1 MTATRSAGKLGVVRI
16 KNGHANRLNT
26 DRLVEQNG
34 TMNRKH
40 IGLIYTGGT
49 VGTEKTSHG
58 YAPMRDFESV
68 LSKLLQDKGD
78 SLPCYTLHAYAMPI
92 DSSNATPQDWQ
103 RIGRDIAAR
112 YDDYDGFVVLH
123 GTDTMAYTAA
133 ALSYMLQGLRKPVI
147 VTGSQIPLGTA
158 RSDAPQNLITAL
170 QLAASDAINEVAL
183 YFNQRLL
190 RGNRATKVSTER
202 LEAFDSP
209 NYPWLGEARI
219 EIQLNRAVLLP
230 RAAHERFELP
240 DYGHHVVLPMRFVPG
255 MPLAAVQALLDLKP
269 QAVILQCYGAGNAPD
284 RDPALMDMLSHASVS
299 GIVLA
304 ACSQSPHGRVT
315 IGTYAAGAGM
325 SAAGV
330 IGAQDMTFEAIYAKL
345 YHLLAR
351 GLSATDI
358 RTELLRDFSGELTT

>member
-1 MTATRSAGKLGVVRI
+1 MQTGLGSQ
-16 KNGHANRLNT
+16 
-26 DRLVEQNG
+26 RLVEQNR

-49 VGTEKTSHG
+49 VGMEKTAHG

-78 SLPCYTLHAYAMPI
+78 GLPRYTLHAYATPI

-103 RIGRDIAAR
+103 QIGRDIAAH
-112 YDDYDGFVVLH
+112 YNDYDGFVVLH

-147 VTGSQIPLGTA
+147 ITGSQIPLGVV

-190 RGNRATKVSTER
+190 RGNRATKVSAEK

-219 EIQLNRAVLLP
+219 EMQLNRAALLR

-240 DYGHHVVLPMRFVPG
+240 EYGHHVVLPIRFVPG
-255 MPLAAVQALLDLKP
+255 MPLAAVQALLALKP
-269 QAVILQCYGAGNAPD
+269 QAAILQCYGAGNVPD
-284 RDPALMDMLSHASVS
+284 RDPALMDMLLRASAS
-299 GIVLA
+299 GVVLV
-304 ACSQSPHGRVT
+304 ACSQSLHGQVT

-325 SAAGV
+325 MDAGV
-330 IGAQDMTFEAIYAKL
+330 IGAHDMTFEAIYAKL
-345 YHLLAR
+345 HHLLAR
-351 GLSATDI
+351 GLPAVDI
-358 RTELLRDFSGELTT
+358 RMELLRDFSGELTI

>member
-1 MTATRSAGKLGVVRI
+1 
-16 KNGHANRLNT
+16 
-26 DRLVEQNG
+26 
-34 TMNRKH
+34 MNKKH

-49 VGTEKTSHG
+49 VGMEKTAHG

-68 LSKLLQDKGD
+68 LSELLQDKNDG
-78 SLPCYTLHAYAMPI
+78 LPHYTLHAYATPI

-103 RIGRDIAAR
+103 RIGRDIAAH
-112 YDDYDGFVVLH
+112 YNDYDGFVVLH

-147 VTGSQIPLGTA
+147 VTGSQIPLGAA

-170 QLAASDAINEVAL
+170 QLAASDTIHEVAI

-190 RGNRATKVSTER
+190 RGNRATKVSIEK

-209 NYPWLGEARI
+209 NYPWLGEACI
-219 EIQLNRAVLLP
+219 EMRLNRAALLP
-230 RAAHERFELP
+230 CAARERFELP
-240 DYGHHVVLPMRFVPG
+240 EYGHHVVLPIRFVPG

-284 RDPALMDMLSHASVS
+284 RDPALMKMLARASAS

-315 IGTYAAGAGM
+315 IGAYAAGAEM
-325 SAAGV
+325 TAAGV
-330 IGAQDMTFEAIYAKL
+330 IGTHDMTFEAVFAKL
-345 YHLLAR
+345 HHLLAR
-351 GLSATDI
+351 GLPAIDI
-358 RTELLRDFSGELTT
+358 RAELLRDLSGELTVCLPPPNASGSG